1 MDMKKHRESLDW
13 SRLLGFEQIA
23 DRRGRGR
30 IGSKIG
36 DNKETEAIKS
46 SVQ

>member
-1 MDMKKHRESLDW
+1 MNAHHRAKLDW
-13 SRLLGFEQIA
+13 NRLLGFDQIA
-23 DRRGRGR
+23 DRRGRAR

-36 DNKETEAIKS
+36 SEKETDVIKT

>member
-1 MDMKKHRESLDW
+1 MNTGHREKLDW

-23 DRRGRGR
+23 DRRGRAR

-36 DNKETEAIKS
+36 DVKEGDAIRP